1 MVAHVL
7 VEIQARK
14 MVKTFTYLVPHE
26 LQDKIQIGIRVLVP
40 FNNRKLEGFVLK
52 IDTNFTSSY
61 ELKNIIALIDNHPVI
76 NEEMLELGKLLSKKT
91 FTNLISVYQ
100 TMLPKALK
108 AKSKTII
115 NKKYET
121 YLVLNSFDNNE
132 ITSSKQK

>member
-121 YLVLNSFDNNE
+121 YLV
-132 ITSSKQK
+132 